1 MSGVFS
7 SVGGVRPKRTAF
19 NLSHSNLTTM
29 AFGELV
35 PIDAIECVPGDVFTL
50 NANVVARLSNSLKS
64 PILADMDLIVE
75 AFFCPTRLLQGSDAN
90 FDVPVGERNFEEL
103 LKRGKDGKELDI
115 MTPLFGVPNS
125 NVTFDFDGIGEC
137 LGIQPNVAINAVD
150 RPVAYHWRAYRWIW
164 NEYYRF
170 ESLQEPIQVCQWIGD
185 GTSSDT
191 TLISNADYDKF
202 LYRGW
207 RRDYFTSALPY
218 QQFGTSPA
226 FQLDGQ
232 LPVISTY
239 PEEVSVPLTWQG
251 STSYYRSGKAKVVS
265 PSSQTNGTFPN
276 VNYPSEISNVNYG
289 NVTAKVNLPSG
300 SSGTKT
306 VSVVYPSA
314 SYNTSGSDPDSG
326 SRYLSG
332 SANVVGGS
340 YVELS
345 NAVTFDISDIRTNF
359 QIQKWLE
366 RNARAG
372 VRYTE
377 YLQSHFGVSPRDS
390 RLQRPEF
397 IGAFRMP
404 WLISEV
410 VQTSASVDGQTAQ
423 GNQAGQG
430 IALGRGK
437 LGKYRCYEFGYIMLI
452 ASVVPKPQYQQ
463 GLPRQ
468 FSRRVALD
476 FYSPEFAHL
485 SEQGVLNKEI
495 FVSGDTQ
502 VDNGIFGFQGIWNE
516 LRYLPSRVSRHMR
529 SNAPTYSFD
538 YWHMARLFSETPILN
553 KEFLEVGATDES
565 KSELMRVFAVQN
577 EQPFI
582 VNFGLNIKAV
592 RPLPYL
598 AEPGLVD
605 HF

>member
-1 MSGVFS
+1 MAGVFS
-7 SVGGVRPKRTAF
+7 QVGGVRPKRTAF
-19 NLSHSNLTTM
+19 NLSHSNLLTM
-29 AFGELV
+29 GFGELV
-35 PIDAIECVPGDVFTL
+35 PVDAIECVPGDVFTL
-50 NANVVARLSNSLKS
+50 NTNVVARLSNSLKS

-90 FDVPVGERNFEEL
+90 FEVPVGERNFEEL

-115 MTPLFGVPNS
+115 MTPLFGVNNS

-185 GTSSDT
+185 GSSTDT
-191 TLISNADYDKF
+191 TVISNADYDKF

-207 RRDYFTSALPY
+207 RRDYFTSSLPY

-232 LPVISTY
+232 LPVKINQVADFDS
-239 PEEVSVPLTWQG
+239 LAG
-251 STSYYRSGKAKVVS
+251 FNALD
-265 PSSQTNGTFPN
+265 NGTVFSTN
-276 VNYPSEISNVNYG
+276 VAYD
-289 NVTAKVNLPSG
+289 
-300 SSGTKT
+300 SSST
-306 VSVVYPSA
+306 VSLFNKVKDA
-314 SYNTSGSDPDSG
+314 TSGF
-326 SRYLSG
+326 
-332 SANVVGGS
+332 GGS
-340 YVELS
+340 YGFAYVDL
-345 NAVTFDISDIRTNF
+345 NQAVTFDISDIRTNF

-410 VQTSASVDGQTAQ
+410 VQTSATADGSTPQ

-495 FVSGDTQ
+495 YVSGDTQ

-565 KSELMRVFAVQN
+565 KAELMRVFAVQD

-582 VNFGLNIKAV
+582 VNFGFNVKAV